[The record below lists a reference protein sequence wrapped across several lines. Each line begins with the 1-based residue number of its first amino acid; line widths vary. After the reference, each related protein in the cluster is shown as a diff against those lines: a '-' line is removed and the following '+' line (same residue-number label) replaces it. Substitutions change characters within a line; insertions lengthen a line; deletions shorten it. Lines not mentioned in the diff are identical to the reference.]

1 MASSGVSGQS
11 IPLRE
16 EGVELRRCQSS
27 ASNHSRTRRSMST
40 SDSSGW
46 RARSAARFRRTAARI
61 ISSAWRAFSSG
72 AARRACSMS
81 SRRRGSTS
89 TVYTRSTRGQARQ
102 SARGCHFH
110 RHAGEPPSRAGLE
123 VRFVPGQVHHLVQR
137 YPRLPGLDRTSA
149 RSLISAGRTRACS
162 RSEIRGHDTQ
172 LSVPTCPAPARAGL
186 AAPDAASERSRATP
200 MPSRSMPQQTWS
212 ASDRC

>member
-1 MASSGVSGQS
+1 MA
-11 IPLRE
+11 RA
-16 EGVELRRCQSS
+16 QSS
-27 ASNHSRTRRSMST
+27 TLQA
-40 SDSSGW
+40 DG
-46 RARSAARFRRTAARI
+46 SAHHFQRLARFLLWRRPTGLLDVVPPQGIHLDSIYSIHAGTARP
-61 ISSAWRAFSSG
+61 
-72 AARRACSMS
+72 
-81 SRRRGSTS
+81 
-89 TVYTRSTRGQARQ
+89 

-137 YPRLPGLDRTSA
+137 YIRLPGLDRTSA
-149 RSLISAGRTRACS
+149 RSLISAGRTRASS

-172 LSVPTCPAPARAGL
+172 LSVPTCPAPARTGL
-186 AAPDAASERSRATP
+186 AAPGAASERSRATP